1 MVKSKMSI
9 KKNSPKLVCILA
21 AGIGSRMGEYTE
33 VINKSL
39 LPINYKS
46 SLTKIIENFPNN
58 TKFIIATGFKK
69 ENLQNFIKII
79 GNKRIKIV
87 NVKKYAGPGSGPAYS
102 LYACRKYLQKSFYF
116 IPCDTLISKNFSK
129 TDKSNWL
136 GVGKIKKPYLDYCN
150 FLVNEKLEITDIYDK
165 IKPEKNSYHNFSGLG
180 YVHDAKT
187 FWKCYTKN
195 SGIKNY
201 ELSIILKKFI
211 KQKKTIIKKHF
222 WEDIGTIEKYKF
234 IKKKYEKYDF
244 SKINEIIYF
253 EKDKVIKFHT
263 NKKDLIN
270 KYKKYLLNPS
280 VFPSVKINNEFLYYD
295 YVYGKNFYEKAEPI
309 KFRRLL
315 NWCDKKL
322 WKKQIIENKISFLRA
337 CQKFY
342 FDKTNSRL
350 RLFMKNNNYK
360 EDGFNY
366 INNEKIPNVYQLIK
380 KINFKKL
387 YQGIP
392 SYIHGDLQFDNI
404 IITKNKDFKLIDW
417 RSDFGGL
424 INVGDL
430 YYDLAKILG
439 GILINYREIKKNNFY
454 YKNNLNKIFFK
465 LPSSKNKKLLLY
477 ELKKF
482 CLKKKLDFKKIEL
495 MTALIFL
502 NMSPM
507 HKDPF
512 DKILFCYAKTLINEK
527 NDKN

>member
-1 MVKSKMSI
+1 MVKLKMSI

-21 AGIGSRMGEYTE
+21 AGIGSRMGEYTT

-39 LPINYKS
+39 LPINFKS
-46 SLTKIIENFPNN
+46 SLTKIIENFPND

-69 ENLQNFIKII
+69 ENLQNFIKVL
-79 GNKRIKIV
+79 GNKNIKIV
-87 NVKKYAGPGSGPAYS
+87 DVKKYIGPGSGPAYS

-116 IPCDTLISKNFSK
+116 IPCDTLISENFPK
-129 TDKSNWL
+129 TEKSNWL
-136 GVGKIKKPYLDYCN
+136 GVGIIKKPYHDYCN
-150 FLVNEKLEITDIYDK
+150 FLVNKKLEITEIFDK
-165 IKPEKNSYHNFSGLG
+165 IIPKKKSYHNFSGLG

-187 FWKCYTKN
+187 FWKCYKKD
-195 SGIKNY
+195 SRIKNY
-201 ELSIILKKFI
+201 ELSIIFNKFI

-222 WEDIGTIEKYKF
+222 WEDIGTIEKYKL

-253 EKDKVIKFHT
+253 EKDKVIKFHK
-263 NKKDLIN
+263 NKKDLKN
-270 KYKKYLLNPS
+270 KYKKYLLNTS
-280 VFPSVKINNEFLYYD
+280 VFPNVKINNDFLYYN
-295 YVYGKNFYEKAEPI
+295 YICGKNFYEKAEPKI
-309 KFRRLL
+309 FRRLL

-322 WKKQIIENKISFLRA
+322 WKKRIIEKKVSFLRA

-342 FDKTNSRL
+342 FDKTHSRL
-350 RLFMKNNNYK
+350 LLFMKNNNYK
-360 EDGFNY
+360 KDSFNY
-366 INNEKIPNVYQLIK
+366 INNKKIPNVYQLIK
-380 KINFKKL
+380 KINFEKL
-387 YQGIP
+387 YQGVP

-424 INVGDL
+424 INIGDL

-454 YKNNLNKIFFK
+454 YKNNSSKVFFR
-465 LPSSKNKKLLLY
+465 LPSSKNKKFLIN
-477 ELKKF
+477 EFKRF
-482 CLKKKLDFKKIEL
+482 CLKKKLNFEKIEL

-527 NDKN
+527 IDKN